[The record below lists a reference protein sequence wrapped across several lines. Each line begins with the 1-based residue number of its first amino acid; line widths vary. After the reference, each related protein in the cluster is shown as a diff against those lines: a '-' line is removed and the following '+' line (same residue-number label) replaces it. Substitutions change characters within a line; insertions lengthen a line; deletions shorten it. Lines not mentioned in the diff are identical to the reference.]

1 MFNMNLSRN
10 LTFNYSFY
18 DECKLFKIIICD
30 KVKGRLF
37 EATTDS
43 IDDFIDAMI
52 RLGYKNFLIKASG
65 FFLADE
71 YFCIVS

>member
-10 LTFNYSFY
+10 ILNYSFY
-18 DECKLFKIIICD
+18 DKSGNIKIVVCD

-37 EATTDS
+37 EASANSLDE
-43 IDDFIDAMI
+43 FIAGMLK
-52 RLGYKNFLIKASG
+52 LGYRSFTIKASG

>member
-10 LTFNYSFY
+10 ILNYSFY
-18 DECKLFKIIICD
+18 DKSGNIKIVVCD
-30 KVKGRLF
+30 KVNGYLF
-37 EATTDS
+37 EADTDS

-65 FFLADE
+65 FFLWEE